1 MDSVAYMQNKIK
13 KQKHKKEQK
22 MMKKLAT
29 AFAMCGA
36 LVLGACDSGAQKGDT
51 VVIDFAGYLN
61 GELFAGGTAQ
71 DFPLV
76 LGSGQFVPGFEDQ
89 LIGAKEGEVR
99 EVKIT
104 FPEQYVPGLAGKD
117 VIFKVTVTDINPE
130 PAAPVAAQPETPAA
144 E

>member
-1 MDSVAYMQNKIK
+1 
-13 KQKHKKEQK
+13 
-22 MMKKLAT
+22 MMKKLGP

-36 LVLGACDSGAQKGDT
+36 LFLGACDSGAQKGDT
-51 VVIDFAGYLN
+51 VVIDFEGFLN
-61 GELFAGGTAQ
+61 GQAFAGGAGQ

-89 LIGAKEGEVR
+89 LLGATTGETVD
-99 EVKIT
+99 VKIT

-117 VIFKVTVTDINPE
+117 VIFKVTVKDINPE
-130 PAAPVAAQPETPAA
+130 PVEVAAPVAPAETETPAA